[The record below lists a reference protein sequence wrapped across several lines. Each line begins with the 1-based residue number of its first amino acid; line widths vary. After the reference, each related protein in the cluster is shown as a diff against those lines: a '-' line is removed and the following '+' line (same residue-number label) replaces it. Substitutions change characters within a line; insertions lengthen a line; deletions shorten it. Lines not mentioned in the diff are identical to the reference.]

1 MARFVHHAE
10 LPARRMLLFW
20 VEHFKKATG
29 TMIMALNLPESF
41 PTSGLD
47 AKTIFHLQRLVLLN
61 HESRDA
67 YQMAANLAT
76 NPQLLELAEQAV
88 QERQAQAATLQN
100 ILWCNGTSSRVQ
112 NRGEAEIDRRVC
124 QVLNESPDELSGTLV
139 AELLKIEEANC
150 ACYENVRNLI
160 QGRGI
165 RQLLTEQA
173 LRIQHSQ
180 HNLLDLQQEIHQ
192 KNAGETRESN
202 SH

>member
-1 MARFVHHAE
+1 
-10 LPARRMLLFW
+10 MLLFW

-29 TMIMALNLPESF
+29 TMIMALNLQESF

-47 AKTIFHLQRLVLLN
+47 ARTIFHLQRLVLLN

-76 NPQLLELAEQAV
+76 NPQLLELADQAV

-112 NRGEAEIDRRVC
+112 TRGEGEIDRRVC

-139 AELLKIEEANC
+139 DELLKIEEANC
-150 ACYENVRNLI
+150 VSYENVRNLI

-173 LRIQHSQ
+173 LRIQRAQ
-180 HNLLDLQQEIHQ
+180 HNLLDLQQEIQ
-192 KNAGETRESN
+192 QTDAGGAQESE
-202 SH
+202 SY